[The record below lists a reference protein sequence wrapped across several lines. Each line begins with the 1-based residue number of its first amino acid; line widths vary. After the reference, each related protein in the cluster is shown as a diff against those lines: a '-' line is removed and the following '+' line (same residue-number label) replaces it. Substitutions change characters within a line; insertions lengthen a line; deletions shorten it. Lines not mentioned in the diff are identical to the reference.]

1 MIATPNKYHLTPDE
15 YLQWEAKQEIKHE
28 YINGEVYARTGGT
41 IAHNAIAVNLI
52 AALRPHVRGS
62 SCRVLGTEAKVGITE
77 KGSFFYPDVLV
88 TCNAQDRQAIQV
100 IQFPKLIVEVLSP
113 GTEAYNRGAKFAQYR
128 RLETLQ
134 EYVLI
139 NSESIGVEIFRL
151 NERSKW
157 ELTSYTNGD
166 EIELICI
173 EFKFPI
179 ELLYEDVEFPPQGA
193 QNDGT

>member
-1 MIATPNKYHLTPDE
+1 MIATPNKYEMTPDE
-15 YLQWEAKQEIKHE
+15 YLEWEARQEIKHE
-28 YINGEVYARTGGT
+28 YINGEVYAMTGGT
-41 IAHNAIAVNLI
+41 ISHNAIAVNLI

-62 SCRVLGTEAKVGITE
+62 SCRVLGSDAKVGITE

-88 TCNAQDRQAIQV
+88 TCNPQDRQAIQV

-113 GTEAYNRGAKFAQYR
+113 GTEAYDRGAKFAQYR
-128 RLETLQ
+128 RLESLE

-151 NERSKW
+151 NERRKW

-166 EIELICI
+166 EIELVSI

-179 ELLYEDVEFPPQGA
+179 ELLYEDVEFPPQFA
-193 QNDGT
+193 ER

>member
-15 YLQWEAKQEIKHE
+15 YLQWEARQEIKHE
-28 YINGEVYARTGGT
+28 YINGEVYAMTGET
-41 IAHNAIAVNLI
+41 IPHNAIAVNLI

-62 SCRVLGTEAKVGITE
+62 SCRVLGTEAKVGITQ

-113 GTEAYNRGAKFAQYR
+113 GTEAYDRGAKFAQYR
-128 RLETLQ
+128 RLESLQ

-157 ELTSYTNGD
+157 ELTSYTTDD
-166 EIELICI
+166 EIELVSI

-179 ELLYEDVEFPPQGA
+179 KLLYEDVEFPPQGA
-193 QNDGT
+193 QNVGT

>member
-1 MIATPNKYHLTPDE
+1 MIATPNKYHLTPDK
-15 YLQWEAKQEIKHE
+15 YLQWEARQEIKHE
-28 YINGEVYARTGGT
+28 YINGEIYAMTGG
-41 IAHNAIAVNLI
+41 IIPHNAIAVNLI

-113 GTEAYNRGAKFAQYR
+113 GTEAYDRGAKFAQYR
-128 RLETLQ
+128 RLDSLQ

-139 NSESIGVEIFRL
+139 NSESIGVDIFRL
-151 NERSKW
+151 NDRSKW

>member
-1 MIATPNKYHLTPDE
+1 M
-15 YLQWEAKQEIKHE
+15 
-28 YINGEVYARTGGT
+28 
-41 IAHNAIAVNLI
+41 
-52 AALRPHVRGS
+52 
-62 SCRVLGTEAKVGITE
+62 GITE

-113 GTEAYNRGAKFAQYR
+113 GTEAYDRGAKFAQYR
-128 RLETLQ
+128 RLESLQ

-139 NSESIGVEIFRL
+139 NSESIGLDIFRL
-151 NERSKW
+151 NDRSKW
-157 ELTSYTNGD
+157 ELTYYTNGD
-166 EIELICI
+166 KIELVCI

-179 ELLYEDVEFPPQGA
+179 ELLYEDVEFSPQGA

>member
-15 YLQWEAKQEIKHE
+15 YLQWEARQEIKHE
-28 YINGEVYARTGGT
+28 YINGEVYAMTGGT
-41 IAHNAIAVNLI
+41 IPHNAIAVNLI

-62 SCRVLGTEAKVGITE
+62 SCRVLGSDAKVGITE

-113 GTEAYNRGAKFAQYR
+113 GTEAYDRGAKFAQYR
-128 RLETLQ
+128 RLESLQ

-151 NERSKW
+151 NDRSKW

-179 ELLYEDVEFPPQGA
+179 ALLYEDVEFPGA

>member
-15 YLQWEAKQEIKHE
+15 YLQWEARQDIKHE
-28 YINGEVYARTGGT
+28 YINGEVYAMTGGT
-41 IAHNAIAVNLI
+41 IPHNAIAVNLI

-62 SCRVLGTEAKVGITE
+62 SCRVLGSDAKVGITE

-100 IQFPKLIVEVLSP
+100 IRFPKLIVEVLSP
-113 GTEAYNRGAKFAQYR
+113 GTEAYDRGAKFAQYR
-128 RLETLQ
+128 RLESLQ

-151 NERSKW
+151 NDRNKW
-157 ELTSYTNGD
+157 ELTSYTTDD
-166 EIELICI
+166 EIELISI

-179 ELLYEDVEFPPQGA
+179 ALLYEDVEFPPQGA

>member
-15 YLQWEAKQEIKHE
+15 YLEWEARQEIKHE
-28 YINGEVYARTGGT
+28 YINGEVYAMTGGT
-41 IAHNAIAVNLI
+41 IPHNGIAVNLI

-62 SCRVLGTEAKVGITE
+62 SCRVLGSDAKVGITE

-100 IQFPKLIVEVLSP
+100 IQFLKLIVEVLSP
-113 GTEAYNRGAKFAQYR
+113 GTEAYDRGAKFAQYR
-128 RLETLQ
+128 RLESLQ

-151 NERSKW
+151 NDRSKW
-157 ELTSYTNGD
+157 ELTSYTNGE
-166 EIELICI
+166 EIELVCI